1 MTQTSLGRVNVSTP
15 GSPVVLSTDPAQRVS
30 KLFLQVIPGL
40 TGKAYIGKPGMNKS
54 TMNGVSRI
62 LWPNASG
69 GVSDQFFLEAQDG
82 TDSIP
87 LSDYAI
93 DVDVAGE
100 GLLVA
105 YWTE

>member
-1 MTQTSLGRVNVSTP
+1 
-15 GSPVVLSTDPAQRVS
+15 
-30 KLFLQVIPGL
+30 
-40 TGKAYIGKPGMNKS
+40 MNKS
-54 TMNGVSRI
+54 TLNGVGRI

-87 LSDYAI
+87 LSDHAI
-93 DVDVAGE
+93 DVDIAGK

-105 YWTE
+105 FWTE